1 MNAATGP
8 SSSDTMVVGGAH
20 AVIKRRK
27 LPKKT
32 RAACAA
38 PKKKRA
44 ACVVPKKKKKA
55 ATGPK
60 KVCDWKL
67 TTRETVYAGAPR
79 KVWVNKLTGD
89 YAVRRVKT
97 AADGSKTYFYR
108 KI

>member
-27 LPKKT
+27 LPKKK

-38 PKKKRA
+38 PKKKKTTTTA
-44 ACVVPKKKKKA
+44 GPK
-55 ATGPK
+55 K

-67 TTRETVYAGAPR
+67 TTRETVYAGASR

-97 AADGSKTYFYR
+97 GADGSKTYFYR